1 MHKLLLL
8 LLALGFKK
16 QAAAQ
21 VFCREID
28 SIATSR
34 KTAFPFGVA
43 SGDPRENS
51 VVLWTCLYTR
61 ETSPQQVQWELSL
74 DSSFSQLVN
83 KGLETTGPDQ
93 GFVVK
98 LQLSKLKPGTT
109 YYYRFGW
116 GGKYSPTGRTRT
128 ASTNATELKFGV
140 VSCSSYS
147 WGYFNAYAALAK
159 EKDLQAVIHLGD
171 YIYEQGPGEY
181 THPKLGLTHLPK
193 HEIVSLQD
201 YRSRYAQYRLDP
213 ALQEAHRMHPF
224 IVVWDDHELANDAY
238 KDGAQNHQPEKEG
251 TWEQRTQTA
260 RRAYFEWLPIE
271 SNEQYSIRRSFDFG
285 QLASLF
291 MLDGR
296 LEGRDKQLKNFND
309 PALADTNRSM
319 LGRDQANW
327 LIESVSGSKSKWK
340 LIGNQV
346 IFSAYEMPPKF
357 KTYPKSTD
365 MWNGYPAERQR
376 ILNGWERNSVRDV
389 LVLTGDVHSAF
400 SFDLRYRRT
409 EAESSFGAEWVTT
422 SVSSSNLN
430 EYTKTWKVRVA
441 ERWFTQNGLNPEL
454 EYCNLRDH
462 GYLVVSLNE
471 KEARGDWKFIKV
483 HKPGKSKA
491 RRGEQRR
498 VKAK

>member
-1 MHKLLLL
+1 MQKLFILLLIF
-8 LLALGFKK
+8 GFTER
-16 QAAAQ
+16 AVSQ

-28 SIATSR
+28 SIAASR
-34 KTAFPFGVA
+34 NTPFPFGVA

-51 VVLWTCLYTR
+51 VVLWTCLYTN
-61 ETSPQQVQWELSL
+61 ESGPQRVQWELSL
-74 DSSFSQLVN
+74 DSSFTQLTN
-83 KGLETTGPDQ
+83 KGDKSTDISQ
-93 GFVVK
+93 GFAVK
-98 LQLSKLKPGTT
+98 LQLSNLKPGTT
-109 YYYRFGW
+109 YYYRFSW
-116 GGKYSPTGRTRT
+116 KGKYSVTGRTRT
-128 ASTNATELKFGV
+128 AHKNATQLRFGV

-171 YIYEQGPGEY
+171 YIYEQGAGEY
-181 THPKLGLTHLPK
+181 AHPKLGLKHLPT

-213 ALQEAHRMHPF
+213 SLQEAHRMHPF
-224 IVVWDDHELANDAY
+224 IAVWDDHELANDAY
-238 KDGAQNHQPEKEG
+238 KDGAQNHQPETEG
-251 TWEQRTQTA
+251 SWEQRAKTA
-260 RRAYFEWLPIE
+260 REAYFEWMPIE

-285 QLASLF
+285 QVASLF

-309 PALADTNRSM
+309 PSLADTTRSM

-346 IFSAYEMPPKF
+346 IFSAYELPVKF

-376 ILNGWERNSVRDV
+376 ILNAWERNVVRDV

-400 SFDLRYRRT
+400 SFDLRYRRN
-409 EAESSFGAEWVTT
+409 EPASSFGAEWVTT

-430 EYTKTWKVRVA
+430 EYTKTWKVRIA
-441 ERWFTQNGLNPEL
+441 ERWFTENGLNPEL

-462 GYLVVSLNE
+462 GYLVVNLDE
-471 KEARGDWKFIKV
+471 KEARGEWKFIEV
-483 HKPGKSKA
+483 HKPGKTRAK
-491 RRGEQRR
+491 RGEQRS